1 MMLSTSFLNFFK
13 DGLTLI
19 GLLTVMFYQ
28 NWRLSLIAI
37 IMIPLASVT
46 AKRLGKRIS
55 KVVTEAQEKS
65 GDLNKY
71 LIDIFKNH
79 KIIKIFQREKFEE

>member
-1 MMLSTSFLNFFK
+1 
-13 DGLTLI
+13 
-19 GLLTVMFYQ
+19 MFIQ
-28 NWRLSLIAI
+28 NWRLSLIAL
-37 IMIPLASVT
+37 IMIPFASIT
-46 AKRLGKRIS
+46 AKKLGKRMG

-79 KIIKIFQREKFEE
+79 KIIKIFQREKFEEDRSEKFVDDLKEK

>member
-1 MMLSTSFLNFFK
+1 
-13 DGLTLI
+13 
-19 GLLTVMFYQ
+19 
-28 NWRLSLIAI
+28 
-37 IMIPLASVT
+37 MIPLASVT

-55 KVVTEAQEKS
+55 KVVTEAQDKS

-79 KIIKIFQREKFEE
+79 KIIKIFQREKFEEKRSEKIIGSSLEAEVDLELNDELYNKFKVTDKFN